1 MMVLRPPESDG
12 GSSRGYTLR
21 NWRHCQNDDGRWA
34 DGGVPPSF
42 KMQRVVQIGCRSSS
56 RFICPC
62 VMTTFD
68 SFPRVSKD
76 SPFEI
81 PEKKI
86 NSEFDVARF
95 NVSIAFDRIVGF
107 IVLLNESI
115 TGKTCLDEITSNETI
130 KAIGEVLDTLNG
142 YIDEIPP
149 STGPR
154 RFGNV
159 AFRDWILR
167 MEEA

>member
-1 MMVLRPPESDG
+1 LLRGENFLRR
-12 GSSRGYTLR
+12 SRR
-21 NWRHCQNDDGRWA
+21 RVDDHEI
-34 DGGVPPSF
+34 PSL
-42 KMQRVVQIGCRSSS
+42 
-56 RFICPC
+56 
-62 VMTTFD
+62 MTSFD

-76 SPFEI
+76 SPFQV

-86 NSEFDVARF
+86 NSDFDVTRF
-95 NVSIAFDRIVGF
+95 NVSTAFDRIVGF
-107 IVLLNESI
+107 ILLLNESI
-115 TGKTCLDEITSNETI
+115 KGKSCLDEDIIVNDTI

-159 AFRDWILR
+159 AFRDWIRR
-167 MEEA
+167 MEEVCVSQRVEG

>member
-1 MMVLRPPESDG
+1 M
-12 GSSRGYTLR
+12 T
-21 NWRHCQNDDGRWA
+21 
-34 DGGVPPSF
+34 SF
-42 KMQRVVQIGCRSSS
+42 E
-56 RFICPC
+56 
-62 VMTTFD
+62 

-76 SPFEI
+76 SPFHV

-86 NSEFDVARF
+86 NSDFDVTRF
-95 NVSIAFDRIVGF
+95 NVSTAFDRIVVF
-107 IVLLNESI
+107 ILLLSESI
-115 TGKTCLDEITSNETI
+115 KGKTCLDEDIILNDTI

-159 AFRDWILR
+159 AFRDWIRR
-167 MEEA
+167 MEEVCVPVSAN